1 MKLIYKKIS
10 REYYNDNKSNISKL
24 IEYIWQKHIDDVEM
38 AKKAIERSFT
48 TEKWSFY
55 YIIEKDWKD
64 IGLTWYYT
72 IDDNTKIFGLNHH
85 WILKKYR

>member
-48 TEKWSFY
+48 TEK
-55 YIIEKDWKD
+55 
-64 IGLTWYYT
+64 
-72 IDDNTKIFGLNHH
+72 
-85 WILKKYR
+85 